1 MARRTF
7 KNGTAQV
14 LITAW
19 VPETTI
25 AQLNALVATGTG
37 SNRTN
42 TLVALIDRAFRQ
54 QFGIAPIDLS
64 SVEDLEGVA

>member
-19 VPETTI
+19 VPEATI
-25 AQLNALVATGTG
+25 AQLNALVATGAGT
-37 SNRTN
+37 NRTN
-42 TLVALIDRAFRQ
+42 AIVALIDRAFRQ